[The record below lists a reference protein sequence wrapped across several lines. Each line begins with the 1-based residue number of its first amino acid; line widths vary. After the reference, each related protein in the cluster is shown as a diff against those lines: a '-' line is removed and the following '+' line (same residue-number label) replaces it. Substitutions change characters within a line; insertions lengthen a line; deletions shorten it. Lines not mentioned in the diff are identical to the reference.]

1 LSAVIAAAV
10 GVIGLVGLK
19 IPYSDVRDPDLAAP
33 GPVEPSPTT
42 DRPPTPAPDATPE
55 GTSGPDPSR
64 QPSPGPATQTTPA
77 EPETRTVAGSRE
89 PAADYGYVQV
99 QVTIDGSRLTEI
111 ILLEV
116 TSSPRKAVRE
126 APAILIEEALAA
138 QSADIDNV
146 SGATYTSEAFKESL
160 RSALEDA

>member
-33 GPVEPSPTT
+33 GPVDPSPIA
-42 DRPPTPAPDATPE
+42 DPPTRSPGATPE
-55 GTSGPDPSR
+55 ATSGPDPSR

-77 EPETRTVAGSRE
+77 EPETRSVAGSRE

-99 QVTIDGSRLTEI
+99 QVTMDGSRLTEI

-146 SGATYTSEAFKESL
+146 SGATYTSEAFKQSL